1 MAFVKE
7 DVKGAD
13 KALFD
18 SFGFVFDNEPVK
30 AGRFTTWT
38 VDRKRDIY
46 FTYLGGGA
54 LERPSV
60 YGLIWKNNK
69 IIITTEIRGYIDKNP
84 NATKADIVK
93 FAEKLNEQMLKLD
106 YKVSNG
112 GIVIGYAGRI
122 GQDYKT
128 GIFNTIDNIV
138 QNSNGQFCFINNS
151 AENILNDAEFKA
163 A

>member
-1 MAFVKE
+1 MALVKE
-7 DVKGAD
+7 DVTGAD

-69 IIITTEIRGYIDKNP
+69 IIITTEIRGYIDKNHWLIESIKASNNLKDKKEELIEIIKETT
-84 NATKADIVK
+84 NADNQRGIIID
-93 FAEKLNEQMLKLD
+93 KLPEPVFVEEERL
-106 YKVSNG
+106 NG
-112 GIVIGYAGRI
+112 R
-122 GQDYKT
+122 
-128 GIFNTIDNIV
+128 
-138 QNSNGQFCFINNS
+138 
-151 AENILNDAEFKA
+151 
-163 A
+163 

>member
-1 MAFVKE
+1 MADEYLTKSDIIDWIE
-7 DVKGAD
+7 D
-13 KALFD
+13 
-18 SFGFVFDNEPVK
+18 
-30 AGRFTTWT
+30 WT
-38 VDRKRDIY
+38 
-46 FTYLGGGA
+46 
-54 LERPSV
+54 
-60 YGLIWKNNK
+60 N
-69 IIITTEIRGYIDKNP
+69 KNP

-106 YKVSNG
+106 YKVPNG

-151 AENILNDAEFKA
+151 AENILNDQKFNDALKEAVGEKNA
-163 A
+163 SDIIGGSMEW

>member
-1 MAFVKE
+1 MADEYLTKSDIIDWIE
-7 DVKGAD
+7 D
-13 KALFD
+13 
-18 SFGFVFDNEPVK
+18 
-30 AGRFTTWT
+30 WT
-38 VDRKRDIY
+38 
-46 FTYLGGGA
+46 
-54 LERPSV
+54 
-60 YGLIWKNNK
+60 N
-69 IIITTEIRGYIDKNP
+69 KNP

>member
-7 DVKGAD
+7 DVTGAD

-54 LERPSV
+54 LERPRS
-60 YGLIWKNNK
+60 YAMIWKNKK
-69 IIITTEIRGYIDKNP
+69 IIIIVESRSYKENVHWLIESIKASKSLEQDKKAIIEIIKEVVPITYGCEVIFEVFPEPVFVEEER
-84 NATKADIVK
+84 
-93 FAEKLNEQMLKLD
+93 LN
-106 YKVSNG
+106 
-112 GIVIGYAGRI
+112 GR
-122 GQDYKT
+122 
-128 GIFNTIDNIV
+128 
-138 QNSNGQFCFINNS
+138 
-151 AENILNDAEFKA
+151 
-163 A
+163 